1 MDVYTLVVILQL
13 VGILVASIALV
24 ILIKGDPSREN
35 RLLLC
40 FTMLQI
46 LRNAGYL
53 FEITSTSIEE
63 ALLAVKIQYIGS
75 CFLCMLLLIFVARY
89 CDVKLPKSF
98 VALIGTVNMLVLL
111 TVLTC
116 EYHSLYYTRILFQ
129 DGGWYPHLLLVHGP
143 MYYVYLFVSVLL
155 PYFSTLSILFYSGA
169 QTDNKKKKR
178 NLYGTGTAL
187 GIAIFLLLLYESKM
201 ISFLYNPV
209 PMIICIIVS
218 LLVII
223 LWNKSGFDMYRS
235 GFSEVLET
243 IDDCVIFMDVNKNII
258 EYNQAS
264 LGVFPELKDGKIR
277 NITQIEDFPID
288 LLQTPGKCEFAFREK
303 FYEGHLKAMTD
314 EESMVRGYT
323 MLIFDVTDTYQLI
336 GEIMEIREEAEQANR
351 AKSDFLAN
359 MSHEIRTPMNAI
371 IGMSELII
379 EESRGRKMYDYA
391 CDIKTASKNLLG
403 IINDILDLSK
413 VESGKLE
420 LIEDKYY
427 IQILLEEV
435 TNMIKIVA
443 AEHGLQILLELQ
455 PDVPHRLVGDEGR
468 IRQILINLLNN
479 AVKFTKKGYVK
490 LKVSAEK
497 SETSDIGLVFE
508 VQDTGMGI
516 KQEDLDKIFEEF
528 QQVDTKKNRKVEGTG
543 LGLTISK
550 RLVHLMEGS
559 ITVDSV
565 YGEGTVFTVRIPQKV
580 EDARTVSEVPI
591 SVKDWRENLES
602 MFVVPEYKVLLVD
615 DNKVNLKVAS
625 KMLLDYQFQLDEALS
640 GRDAIRM
647 VKERKYDLILMDHMM
662 PGMDGI
668 EAAEIIR
675 EKCGENGKTPIM
687 IALTA
692 NAIQGAKEMF
702 LSHGFQDFIAKP
714 ISRIELHRA
723 LSKWIPGTLKQ
734 HIDEEVEEVLITE
747 DDLAEIYMR
756 EVDVRKAT
764 ERKGGGLDDYLDLLE
779 LFLMEGKEKLK
790 LIRRLAL
797 EKDYHN
803 YDIETHALKSAAANI
818 GADKLSEEAKQH
830 EFAAKEGRYEFI
842 DENAE
847 QLLDHYAALL
857 SEVKR
862 VLMKKG
868 RIRQKEKNVAN
879 RLSEE
884 ELKEKLQMSLG
895 ALENFRPKESMQEIE
910 AILEHDLEEEIEQKV
925 EEVRTKLKL
934 YEDDEAEE
942 LLRNLLIELTGE

>member
-1 MDVYTLVVILQL
+1 MEIQTLVIVLQL
-13 VGILVASIALV
+13 AGILIASLALLSLV
-24 ILIKGDPSREN
+24 RGEPTREN

-40 FTMLQI
+40 FTLLQI
-46 LRNAGYL
+46 LRNVGYL
-53 FEITSTSIEE
+53 FEITSTSMEE
-63 ALLAVKIQYIGS
+63 ALLAVKIQYLGS
-75 CFLCMLLLIFVARY
+75 CYLTFLLLLFVARY
-89 CDVKLPKSF
+89 CSVKLPKSF
-98 VALIGTVNMLVLL
+98 LALIGFINMAVLL
-111 TVLTC
+111 SVLTC
-116 EYHSLYYTRILFQ
+116 EYHSLCYRQIVFLK
-129 DGGWYPHLLLVHGP
+129 DGWYPHLEFVYGP
-143 MYYVYLFVSVLL
+143 FYYIYIFVSVLI
-155 PYFSTLSILFYSGA
+155 PFFATLGILFYSA
-169 QTDNKKKKR
+169 AKTVNQKKKR
-178 NLYGTGTAL
+178 NLYEIGAAL
-187 GIAIFLLLLYESKM
+187 CIPIFLMLLYESNL
-201 ISFLYNPV
+201 IPVIYNPV
-209 PMIICIIVS
+209 PLTLCIMVS
-218 LLVII
+218 ILVIF

-235 GFSEVLET
+235 GSAEVLET
-243 IDDCVIFMDVNKNII
+243 IDDCVIFMDANKNII
-258 EYNQAS
+258 EYNLAT
-264 LGVFPELKDGKIR
+264 LKVFPELETRNIR

-303 FYEGHLKAMTD
+303 FYEGHLKAMVD
-314 EESMVRGYT
+314 EEGVVRGYT

-391 CDIKTASKNLLG
+391 CDIKTASQNLLG

-427 IQILLEEV
+427 IQLLLEEV

-455 PDVPHRLVGDEGR
+455 PDVPHRLIGDEGR

-479 AVKFTKKGYVK
+479 SVKFTKKGYVK
-490 LKVSAEK
+490 LRVSAQK
-497 SETSDIGLVFE
+497 SETADVCLVFE
-508 VQDTGMGI
+508 VEDTGMGI
-516 KQEDLDKIFEEF
+516 KKDDLEKIFEEF

-565 YGEGTVFTVRIPQKV
+565 YGEGTVFTVKIPQKV
-580 EDARTVSEVPI
+580 EDSRPVSEVPI
-591 SVKDWRENLES
+591 SAKDLREKQES
-602 MFVVPEYKVLLVD
+602 MFLVPDYKVLIVD

-625 KMLLDYQFQLDEALS
+625 KMLLDYQFQLDEASS

-647 VKERKYDLILMDHMM
+647 VKEREYDLILMDHMM

-668 EAAEIIR
+668 ETAKIIR
-675 EKCGENGKTPIM
+675 EECGENGRRPIM

-692 NAIQGAKEMF
+692 NAIKGAKEMF
-702 LSHGFQDFIAKP
+702 LNRGFQDFIAKP
-714 ISRIELHRA
+714 ISKVELHGI
-723 LSKWIPGTLKQ
+723 LSKWIPASLKQ
-734 HIDEEVEEVLITE
+734 YLDREVEEVLITE
-747 DDLAEIYMR
+747 DDLAEIYMKD
-756 EVDVRKAT
+756 VDVRKAT
-764 ERKGGGLDDYLDLLE
+764 ERKGGGLDDYMELLE

-790 LIRRLAL
+790 LIRRLAS

-830 EFAAKEGRYEFI
+830 EFAAKEGRYDYI
-842 DENAE
+842 HENVE
-847 QLLDHYAALL
+847 QLLDDYAALL

-868 RIRQKEKNVAN
+868 RIKQKEKSHFE
-879 RLSEE
+879 RMPRE
-884 ELKEKLQMSLG
+884 ELREKLQSALT
-895 ALENFRPKESMQEIE
+895 ALEDFRPKESMQEIE
-910 AILEHDLEEEIEQKV
+910 NILEHGLGEEIEQKV
-925 EEVRTKLKL
+925 EKVRMKLKL

-942 LLRNLLIELTGE
+942 LLRNLLKVLDSE